1 MPVPLLALVHP
12 ATWTPWTAA
21 VSFLVGL
28 SVGGFFIALPGRG
41 FGVPRWQRASRLG
54 LLLALAAGF
63 AAPPCMLAALAR
75 PDRVGLLY
83 ARPDGSSWL
92 DTGAVL
98 MPCYLAALVLFA
110 WTSMRRELAAA
121 EGNGWLARLH
131 RAVALGGG
139 SAVALRQ
146 VAMLAGTVL
155 GVGIMLGTGA
165 ELRPAWNSALL
176 PWHLALTALAAALG
190 AVLVLGRVVA
200 GGRDPGTTETLAQ
213 ITALVLVL
221 GMLLGRES
229 WGSPAV
235 AAAGWSV
242 VVALVWGDRLAWLV
256 GLLALAA
263 GWLVRWNFVT
273 AGADWDGG
281 RLLLA
286 PAGMVG
292 LLLVLLLAIAAL
304 APVMGPRREGDQ

>member
-1 MPVPLLALVHP
+1 MPVPLLDLIHP
-12 ATWTPWTAA
+12 SAWTPWSAA

-28 SVGGFFIALPGRG
+28 SVGGFVIALPGRG
-41 FGVPRWQRASRLG
+41 FGVPSWQRASRLG

-83 ARPDGSSWL
+83 SRPDGSSWL
-92 DTGAVL
+92 GTGAVL
-98 MPCYLAALVLFA
+98 VPCYLAALVMFA

-131 RAVALGGG
+131 RGAALGGG

-146 VAMLAGTVL
+146 VAMLAGIGLAV
-155 GVGIMLGTGA
+155 GVMLATGA
-165 ELRPAWNSALL
+165 ELQPAWNSALL
-176 PWHLALTALAAALG
+176 PWHLTVTALAASLG
-190 AVLVLGRVVA
+190 AVLVLDRVVA
-200 GGRDPGTTETLAQ
+200 GGRDAATTEMLGRIA
-213 ITALVLVL
+213 AGVLVL

-229 WGSPAV
+229 WGSPAM
-235 AAAGWSV
+235 AAAGWSL
-242 VVALVWGDRLAWLV
+242 VVALVWGDRLGWLV

-263 GWLVRWNFVT
+263 AWVVRWNFVT

-286 PAGMVG
+286 PAGMAG
-292 LLLVLLLAIAAL
+292 LLVVLLVTIAAL
-304 APVMGPRREGDQ
+304 APVMGPRRAGDA